1 MYGGHISHLCNSLAE
16 TWLPHQ
22 TAITIA
28 IAITTTTTVAIAADP
43 LAAIHSK
50 MSPGHPRVL
59 LIDAYDSFTH
69 NLSAQVSRHTSALVH
84 TIHIDA
90 PFRSIADLAP
100 SLPSFDAVVIGP
112 GPGSPDKDRDVG
124 IIRDIWHLEESLL
137 LPVFGVCLGLQS
149 LCLAFGGKVARL
161 HTVKHG
167 LGSPIRHRA
176 VDLFEGVGADMTA
189 IRYHSLHATTA
200 GAGQLEE
207 LAWADDAE
215 NGRVLMAARHR
226 TKPFW
231 AVQYHPESICTEG
244 SDRVIENFWALANDW
259 NRARG
264 RQPVDLPAGWGVRPR
279 EASLLEQLRLDP
291 AASSFE
297 RIPER
302 APVSPTVQTESLFV
316 RGLDVRRMCE
326 VLGVESSEQFV
337 LLESAAAPGRWSI
350 IGVLSPHVTQL
361 IRYTAGDSHV
371 ELSYVGERES
381 SRVGLGGSRS
391 VWRFL
396 AAYMSRRR
404 ATGGKKE
411 SPFWGGLVG
420 YFSYELGVES
430 LGIPLAAGRK
440 RRPDVNLAF
449 AERSVVVDGS
459 TGRVFVQSVIPDD
472 AKWLESTKILL
483 QQEHDVSLTPA
494 ATPPPPPPPLSGHTP
509 SATTTIQMHYE
520 KPCQPQTVLPSGEAY
535 RSLVRDCQTHLAS
548 GDSYELCL
556 TARTLVNLP
565 WPQPPAWSLYGLLRA
580 RNPAPYAAY
589 LRLQGVTLLSSSPER
604 FLSHSRDGRVQLR
617 PIKGTVKKSAAMT
630 REKAESILNTPK
642 ERAENLM
649 ILDLIRHDLHRIL
662 GVGNVAVPQLMRV
675 EEYASLY
682 QLVSVIEGV
691 IPAAEPGGA
700 PLTGFDILASSLPP
714 GSMTGAPKKRS
725 VEILQALEG
734 GDEPRGVYSG
744 VLGYMSVCGAGDW
757 SVIIRSAYRYDDDD
771 GDDDGGG
778 GRWRLGAG
786 GAVTAL
792 STPEGE
798 WDEMMVKLDST
809 LQAFCG

>member
-1 MYGGHISHLCNSLAE
+1 
-16 TWLPHQ
+16 
-22 TAITIA
+22 
-28 IAITTTTTVAIAADP
+28 
-43 LAAIHSK
+43 
-50 MSPGHPRVL
+50 MSPGSRPRVL

-69 NLSAQVSRHTSALVH
+69 NLAAQVSRRTSAQVH

-90 PFRSIADLAP
+90 PFASIADLVP
-100 SLPSFDAVVIGP
+100 FLPSFDAVVIGP

-124 IIRDIWHLEESLL
+124 IIKDIWHLGESHL

-149 LCLAFGGKVARL
+149 LCLAFGGQVARL

-167 LGSPIRHRA
+167 LGSPIRHRG
-176 VDLFEGVGADMTA
+176 VDLFDGVGDMTA
-189 IRYHSLHATTA
+189 IRYHSLHAKTA

-207 LAWADDAE
+207 LAWADDVE

-231 AVQYHPESICTEG
+231 AVQYHPESVCTEG
-244 SDRVIENFWALANDW
+244 SNRVIENFWELASVW
-259 NRARG
+259 NRARD
-264 RQPVDLPAGWGVRPR
+264 RQPVDLPASWGVRPR
-279 EASLLEQLRLDP
+279 EASLLEQLRRDP
-291 AASSFE
+291 AGSFE
-297 RIPER
+297 GVPER
-302 APVSPTVQTESLFV
+302 ASVSPIVQTESLFA
-316 RGLDVRRMCE
+316 RGLDVRRICE
-326 VLGVESSEQFV
+326 VLGVESNEQFV

-350 IGVLSPHVTQL
+350 VGVLSPHVTQL

-371 ELSYVGERES
+371 ELSYVGEQETLK
-381 SRVGLGGSRS
+381 VGLGGGARGS

-396 AAYMSRRR
+396 AAYMAKRR

-430 LGIPLAAGRK
+430 LGIPLAGSRK

-449 AERSVVVDGS
+449 AERSVVVDGW
-459 TGRVFVQSVIPDD
+459 TGQVFVQSVVRDD

-483 QQEHDVSLTPA
+483 QQEHDVSITPA
-494 ATPPPPPPPLSGHTP
+494 ATPPPLPPPAGRAS
-509 SATTTIQMHYE
+509 SATTTTPTTTIQTHYKE
-520 KPCQPQTVLPSGEAY
+520 PCRPEIVRPSAEAY
-535 RSLVRDCQTHLAS
+535 RSLVRDCQTYLAS

-556 TARTLVNLP
+556 TARTQVSLP
-565 WPQPPAWSLYGLLRA
+565 LPQPPAWSLYGLLRA

-589 LRLQGVTLLSSSPER
+589 VRLQGVTLLSSSPER
-604 FLSHSRDGRVQLR
+604 FLSHSRDGKVQLR

-630 REKAESILNTPK
+630 REKAEGILNTPK

-662 GVGNVAVPQLMRV
+662 GAGNVEVTQLMRV
-675 EEYASLY
+675 EEYASVY

-691 IPAAEPGGA
+691 IPGAGPGDAA

-734 GDEPRGVYSG
+734 GDEARGVYSG
-744 VLGYMSVCGAGDW
+744 VLGYMSVCGGGDW

-771 GDDDGGG
+771 GEGGGG
-778 GRWRLGAG
+778 GRWWLGAG

-798 WDEMMVKLDST
+798 WDEMKVKLDST